1 MVYRKGERKI
11 DHTACGW
18 PHQVWV
24 PRPRS
29 AADRQALEDFCKDM
43 RMCDCQPLRRRGRV
57 QCWVRCFSTKDEA
70 QRVAEHFGGEYRTVA
85 SLATV
90 RDMTSLE
97 PTQHGCEDQ
106 HGNSHQQNEHPDIR
120 RLK

>member
-24 PRPRS
+24 PWPRS

-43 RMCDCQPLRRRGRV
+43 RICDCQPLRRRERV
-57 QCWVRCFSTKDEA
+57 QYWVRCFATKDEA
-70 QRVAEHFGGEYRTVA
+70 QRVAEEFGGVYG
-85 SLATV
+85 
-90 RDMTSLE
+90 E
-97 PTQHGCEDQ
+97 P
-106 HGNSHQQNEHPDIR
+106 GNLST
-120 RLK
+120 